1 MKSCVDIMICLA
13 ELYVKNEISKEDL
26 KPLKKEK
33 LKNLL
38 QPEAKAKAKAV
49 AKPAARRAQRAQ
61 AAARPHKRPA
71 AAPAPGDADAATCH
85 VKKKP
90 ATASPAPGL
99 PEAGAGD
106 AGPEG
111 DVEALSSDGQGGG
124 ERTEEEGQEPITI
137 MNVM

>member
-1 MKSCVDIMICLA
+1 MKNCMDIMICLA
-13 ELYVKNEISKEDL
+13 ELYVKSEISKEDL

-71 AAPAPGDADAATCH
+71 AAPAPGDAGDAATCH

-90 ATASPAPGL
+90 ATANPAPGL
-99 PEAGAGD
+99 PEAGAGN

-111 DVEALSSDGQGGG
+111 DVEVLSSDGQGGG
-124 ERTEEEGQEPITI
+124 RGLRRRARSPLPS
-137 MNVM
+137 